1 MTYNP
6 EVAGVGV
13 RALVV
18 AVCVLSA
25 GCLADF
31 ALLWPPRHD
40 ASAVP
45 GRMLPDADGAVEVFV
60 TPPPDGAA
68 PDMYVIAMF
77 GNGEVAED
85 PAGELASLF
94 ARSGL
99 RAEVWGVNYAGY
111 GHSVGRPSLGGVARS
126 ARRAYAEVAR
136 RAPGKPIIVY
146 GSSMGTTAALHL
158 AATVR
163 LAGVV
168 LKNAPPLPELV
179 LRRFG
184 WWNLFLL
191 ALPIALQIPE
201 ELDSIGNAERATAPA
216 LFLSATADHVV
227 PAGYQDRVMAA
238 YAAPWRVIHLAGA
251 GHNDPLSPAVEQAVV
266 AAIRGW
272 ATDGAAAAVPAMT
285 RPPARAPRP

>member
-1 MTYNP
+1 MG
-6 EVAGVGV
+6 A

-18 AVCVLSA
+18 AACILGA

-31 ALLWPPRHD
+31 ALLWPPPRNPN
-40 ASAVP
+40 AVP
-45 GRMLPDADGAVEVFV
+45 GRMLPDPGGAVEVFV
-60 TPPPDGAA
+60 TPPGDGEPPDL
-68 PDMYVIAMF
+68 YVIAMF
-77 GNGEVAED
+77 GNGEEAEA
-85 PAGELASLF
+85 PAGELIAMF
-94 ARSGL
+94 HRAGL

-111 GHSVGRPSLGGVARS
+111 GYSAGRASLGGVARS
-126 ARRAYAEVAR
+126 ARRAYAEVAG
-136 RAPGKPIIVY
+136 RAAGKPIVVY

-163 LAGVV
+163 LAGAV

-201 ELDSIGNAERATAPA
+201 DLDSIGNAEHATAPA

-227 PAGYQDRVMAA
+227 PDSYQDRVMAA
-238 YAAPWRVIHLAGA
+238 YAGPWRVIHLPGA
-251 GHNDPLSPAVEQAVV
+251 GHNDPLSSDAERAMV
-266 AAIRGW
+266 AAIRRW
-272 ATDGAAAAVPAMT
+272 ATGGAAAAAAAPAVT
-285 RPPARAPRP
+285 PRRAPAPRP